1 MVGPLAGGSHEAHAV
16 SPSFRPRARTPMT
29 RRSRSTL
36 YGVQSLVVAA
46 SLLAGLLV
54 GLGGTAATSHAQTTQ
69 PAAPPSRPAA
79 PAAPASVDTAS
90 YDLDARWD
98 AATNQIHG
106 SATITYRNH
115 SADTLGEVWLKLYL
129 NAFRDENTLWMRES
143 SGAHRGSS
151 YDPRRPGW
159 IRLERLQL
167 VDTGEDVLP
176 SNVDPAATVLQ
187 VPLPTA
193 RAIGPG
199 ETIRFA
205 VTWTSQLPRVFAR
218 TGVAGDFVMAG
229 QWYPKLAVYDR
240 GAWDTE
246 PWHANAEFFADFGSY
261 TLALTVPARYV
272 TGATG
277 TRDSAI
283 VNPDGTMTVRYWA
296 ESVSDMAWTAWPGYR
311 TVTRLVEAAGRPVEL
326 ELLAPRSM
334 STSVDERYFGTAQQ
348 SLDLLGRWFGP
359 YPWPKLTLVVP
370 APDASGAGGMEY
382 PMLVTLAQPIPAPF
396 GLEQGIRG
404 VEVVTVHEIAH
415 EWVPFQLA
423 TNEAREAWLDEGFAD
438 YATTRVLG
446 TIYPPDRSLIDV
458 GPVKLGYET
467 LHRTQYLMAAVRQP
481 LARPSWEYDDFIAYG
496 TTAYSKGTLALLTLE
511 RTIGEE
517 RFLAGMQRYFDRWRW
532 RHPTTPD
539 LQASLEA
546 DLGVDL
552 DGFFGPLVYGTGVI
566 ENRVAE
572 ASAQRAVV
580 ERQGDVGAPVPVV
593 LTYVDGSGDRARW
606 SGDSSRMVVQA
617 PRAPLQRIQIDPDQ
631 TIRLEPNVLDNGRD
645 VGPSPLPLM
654 TVAARLLGLV
664 QAALVAGMLG

>member
-1 MVGPLAGGSHEAHAV
+1 M
-16 SPSFRPRARTPMT
+16 R
-29 RRSRSTL
+29 
-36 YGVQSLVVAA
+36 SLVVAA
-46 SLLAGLLV
+46 TIVFGLFVGLAGPIV
-54 GLGGTAATSHAQTTQ
+54 PSHAQT
-69 PAAPPSRPAA
+69 APPVAPPTRPGA

-98 AATNQIHG
+98 APTSQIHG
-106 SATITYRNH
+106 AATITYRNH

-129 NAFRDENTLWMRES
+129 NAFRDQNTLWMREAT
-143 SGAHRGSS
+143 GAHRGSS

-167 VDTGEDVLP
+167 LDTGEDVLP
-176 SNVDPAATVLQ
+176 HTIDPSATVLQ

-193 RAIGPG
+193 RAIEPG
-199 ETIRFA
+199 ATIRFA

-277 TRDSAI
+277 TRDGSINNA
-283 VNPDGTMTVRYWA
+283 DGTSTFRYWA

-311 TVTRLVEAAGRPVEL
+311 TVTRVVEAAGRPVEL

-334 STSVDERYFGTAQQ
+334 STSVDPRFFGTAHQT
-348 SLDLLGRWFGP
+348 LDLLGRWFGP

-370 APDASGAGGMEY
+370 PPDASGAGGMEY

-396 GLEQGIRG
+396 GLERGVRG
-404 VEVVTVHEIAH
+404 VEVVTAHEIAH
-415 EWVPFQLA
+415 QWVPLQVA

-446 TIYPPDRSLIDV
+446 TLYRPDRSLLDI
-458 GPVKLGYET
+458 GPFKLGYEA
-467 LHRTQYLMAAVRQP
+467 LQRTQYLMAAVKQP
-481 LARPSWEYDDFIAYG
+481 LARASWEYDDFLAYG
-496 TTAYSKGTLALLTLE
+496 ATVYSKGTLVLLTLE
-511 RTIGEE
+511 RTLGEE
-517 RFLAGMQRYFDRWRW
+517 QFLAAMRRYFDRWRW
-532 RHPTTPD
+532 RHPMTVD
-539 LQASLEA
+539 LQRSLES
-546 DLGVDL
+546 DVNMSL
-552 DGFFGPLVYGTGVI
+552 DWFFGPVVFGTGVV
-566 ENRVAE
+566 EYRVAE
-572 ASAQRAVV
+572 ADAQRATVD
-580 ERQGDVGAPVPVV
+580 RRGDVAFPVPVAM
-593 LTYVDGSGDRARW
+593 THSDGRMERERWNGEGPRQELEAR
-606 SGDSSRMVVQA
+606 GGALRRVQ
-617 PRAPLQRIQIDPDQ
+617 LDPEL
-631 TIRLEPNVLDNGRD
+631 TIRVEPNVLDNGRD
-645 VGPSPLPLM
+645 VSPSSLPLA